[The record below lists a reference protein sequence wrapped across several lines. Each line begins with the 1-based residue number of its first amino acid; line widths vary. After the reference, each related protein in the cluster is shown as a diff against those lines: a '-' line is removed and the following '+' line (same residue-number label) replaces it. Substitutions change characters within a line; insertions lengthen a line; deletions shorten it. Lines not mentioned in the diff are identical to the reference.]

1 MKGRDGLRA
10 RTDIGVVARD
20 GHLMSH
26 CRGIELSAGGVVLD
40 RGRPVTARDDRIFL
54 HLELRLPEHFR
65 PIRALARPIWAHG
78 HRQAFKFLRVS
89 DADRLSLA
97 EHLDLVVLKGAKLQ

>member
-1 MKGRDGLRA
+1 MKRRDGLRA

-20 GHLMSH
+20 GNLVSH
-26 CRGIELSAGGVVLD
+26 CRGIELSAGGIVLD

-54 HLELRLPEHFR
+54 QLELRLPEHFR
-65 PIRALARPIWAHG
+65 PIVTWARPIWASG
-78 HRQAFKFLRVS
+78 HRQALKFLRVS

-97 EHLDLVVLKGAKLQ
+97 EHLDLLALKGAELH